1 MTLKKELEKD
11 LLAAMKSKDETRK
24 NVLRMAISSA
34 WSALFI

>member
-24 NVLRMAISSA
+24 NVLAHGY
-34 WSALFI
+34 FIHKIG